1 MKVQK
6 PFSQHSQL
14 TKNEKFKHGNF
25 SQPNVLSTILPQS
38 LERAQKELWKSLLQ
52 QSRYQKLTQTEQIEI
67 TLRQLCKNFDP
78 NINMAQINLMHEYA
92 HPNINMAQINLM
104 HEYAHHPQP
113 KN

>member
-6 PFSQHSQL
+6 LFSQHSQL
-14 TKNEKFKHGNF
+14 TKNEKLKHGNF

-92 HPNINMAQINLM
+92 H
-104 HEYAHHPQP
+104 HPQP